1 MKLTPHFTLEE
12 LTHTDEKDF
21 RQINLDEG
29 LKIKDKL
36 VKLAEFAESVR
47 SIIECPMTI
56 TSGFRCEQLNKKIGG
71 SPFSQHRF
79 AEAIDFIPLKI
90 SAFEAFAK
98 IMISGI
104 PYGQLILEKRGIG
117 YILHISLGTKRQK
130 LYQAKAGGK
139 YENIL

>member
-12 LTHTDEKDF
+12 LTHTDEKEF
-21 RQINLDEG
+21 KQLNYDEG
-29 LKIKDKL
+29 LKVKDKL
-36 VKLAEFAESVR
+36 IELAKFAENIR
-47 SIIECPMTI
+47 SIIESPMTI
-56 TSGFRCEQLNKKIGG
+56 TSGFRCEQLNTKIGG

-79 AEAIDFIPLKI
+79 AEAIDFIPLKM
-90 SAFEAFAK
+90 SAFEAFSK

-104 PYGQLILEKRGIG
+104 SYGQLILEKRGVG

-130 LYQAKAGGK
+130 LYQAKVGGK